1 VPLFTG
7 LIIAYIAVFSL
18 LHGTLFAGLL
28 RERAREK
35 RAARRS
41 GDVPVPRV
49 SVVIPVRNE
58 EALLPALLAGL
69 ERQTLP
75 DIEVL
80 FIDDGSTDSSPAL
93 LEDFKRRCGFP
104 VGIITQDTI
113 PEEEAGGGADGG
125 GEGGFVNRKQ
135 RALSYGI
142 AQARGEILLFTDA
155 DCEVG
160 PDWARVM
167 AQNVCAGNTGVVLGP
182 VYKASGSRSVLY
194 DFQQFDHMVR
204 GMYIAAATGLGAAT
218 GGFGNNIAVR
228 KEALDAAGGYAGIPP
243 SVTEDA
249 AMISLIRK
257 KTGYRVHAVYN
268 PATHVFTRCEPTWR
282 QLINQTLRW
291 HHGGLFSSDAVTTL
305 SFGALALLY
314 FLCALCFPLA
324 VIHPPF
330 LIAPAVVFLEIV
342 LGNLPVKIY
351 AGTSFPLNL
360 PAYLFHSF
368 FMEYFF
374 TLLTVLSFAGKKPD
388 WKR

>member
-1 VPLFTG
+1 VHLFTG

-18 LHGTLFAGLL
+18 LHGALFAGLL

-35 RAARRS
+35 RTARRGS
-41 GDVPVPRV
+41 DVPAPRV

-69 ERQTLP
+69 EAQTWP
-75 DIEVL
+75 DIEFL
-80 FIDDGSTDSSPAL
+80 FVDDGSTDSSPVL
-93 LEDFKRRCGFP
+93 LEDFKRRCGSP
-104 VGIITQDTI
+104 VSIITQDI
-113 PEEEAGGGADGG
+113 ISKEENGGTDGKQG
-125 GEGGFVNRKQ
+125 GGFVNRKQ

-142 AQARGEILLFTDA
+142 AKARGTILLFTDA
-155 DCEVG
+155 DCTVG

-167 AQNVCAGNTGVVLGP
+167 AQNACAENTGVVLGP
-182 VYKASGSRSVLY
+182 VYKAAGSCGVLY
-194 DFQQFDHMVR
+194 DYQQFDHVVR
-204 GMYIAAATGLGAAT
+204 GMYIAASTGLGAAA

-228 KEALDAAGGYAGIPP
+228 KEALDAAGGYASLPP

-257 KTGYRVHAVYN
+257 KTGYGVHAVYD
-268 PATHVFTRCEPTWR
+268 PAVHVFTRCEPTWR

-291 HHGGLFSSDAVTTL
+291 HQGGLFSSDAVTTL

-324 VIHPPF
+324 IVHLPF
-330 LIAPAVVFLEIV
+330 LIVPAAVFLEIV

-351 AGTSFPLNL
+351 AGKSFPLKL

>member
-1 VPLFTG
+1 VRLFTG
-7 LIIAYIAVFSL
+7 LIVAYIAVFSL
-18 LHGTLFAGLL
+18 LHGALFAGLL

-35 RAARRS
+35 QRVRS
-41 GDVPVPRV
+41 SGNVPAPRV

-58 EALLPALLAGL
+58 ETLLPALLAGL
-69 ERQTLP
+69 EAQTWP
-75 DIEVL
+75 DIEFL
-80 FIDDGSTDSSPAL
+80 FIDDGSTDRSPAL

-104 VGIITQDTI
+104 VDIITVDSTFM
-113 PEEEAGGGADGG
+113 EEKSGADGK

-142 AQARGEILLFTDA
+142 AQARGTVLLFTDA

-167 AQNVCAGNTGVVLGP
+167 AQNVCVENTGVVLGP
-182 VYKASGSRSVLY
+182 VYKASGSRGLIY
-194 DFQQFDHMVR
+194 DYQQFDHVVR
-204 GMYIAAATGLGAAT
+204 GMYIAAATGLGAAA

-228 KEALDAAGGYAGIPP
+228 KEALDAAGGYASIPP

-257 KTGYRVHAVYN
+257 NTGYGVHAVYD
-268 PATHVFTRCEPTWR
+268 PATHVVTRCEPTWK

-305 SFGALALLY
+305 SFGFLALLY

-324 VIHPPF
+324 IIHPPF
-330 LIAPAVVFLEIV
+330 LIVPAVVFLEIV

-351 AGTSFPLNL
+351 AGKSLPLKL